1 MKLLCMSE
9 DETLGNRVCAEAD
22 RLNWSAVL
30 VRDRK
35 TINQAMRQ
43 YDPDLLLVD
52 IHDVADLEWWK
63 QTSVSTNRPV
73 IFLNDEVSEEFMSKA
88 LDLGADA
95 FLPKPLF
102 SSRHFEARIKSLLR
116 RQQLGQNKLFVN
128 RFNLMVDSERYRV
141 EIKGDAVDLT
151 LTEFKIL
158 RELASED
165 AKVVSRVEIQT
176 RVFGQAK
183 LSNRSLDV
191 HVCALRKKVKVHGL
205 DIDSVRG
212 VGYRLS
218 LVVAI
223 GQ

>member
-1 MKLLCMSE
+1 MKLLCLSN
-9 DETLGNRVCAEAD
+9 DEALGNRVCAEAD

-30 VRDRK
+30 VRDRGS
-35 TINQAMRQ
+35 IGQAVRQ

-52 IHDVADLEWWK
+52 IEDTADLEWWK
-63 QTSVSTNRPV
+63 DARVDTKRPI
-73 IFLNDEVSEEFMSKA
+73 IFLNQELSEEFLSKA
-88 LDLGADA
+88 LDAGADA
-95 FLPKPLF
+95 FIPKPLF

-116 RQQLGQNKLFVN
+116 RQQLGQNKLYITKFG
-128 RFNLMVDSERYRV
+128 LMVDSERYRV
-141 EIKGDAVDLT
+141 EIAGQGVDLT

-165 AKVVSRVEIQT
+165 SKVVSRLEIQT

-191 HVCALRKKVKVHGL
+191 HVCALRKKVKARGL

-218 LVVAI
+218 LVTPSA
-223 GQ
+223 

>member
-1 MKLLCMSE
+1 MKLLCLSD
-9 DETLGNRVCAEAD
+9 DETLGSRVCAEAD

-30 VRDRK
+30 VRDRS
-35 TINQAMRQ
+35 TIEQAVRQ
-43 YDPDLLLVD
+43 YDPDLLLID
-52 IHDVADLEWWK
+52 IEDTADLEWWK
-63 QTSVSTNRPV
+63 EATVPTKRPV
-73 IFLNDEVSEEFMSKA
+73 IFLNQELSEEFLSKA
-88 LDLGADA
+88 LDYGADA

-116 RQQLGQNKLFVN
+116 RQQFGQNKLYVA

-141 EIKGDAVDLT
+141 EVNGDGIDLT

-158 RELASED
+158 RELAAED
-165 AKVVSRVEIQT
+165 SKVVSRLEIQT

-191 HVCALRKKVKVHGL
+191 HVCALRKKIKAHGL

-212 VGYRLS
+212 VGYRLT
-218 LVVAI
+218 LVGADAK
-223 GQ
+223 